1 MGTNSDANALADE
14 KPPHTTKVSAFD
26 LDEFEVTVGRFRR
39 FAEVYD
45 GTLPK
50 PGSGGAPQAAA
61 SGWQTAYAAQMPGS
75 QGALMAQLNCD
86 AGGYQTWT
94 EGAGVRETMPLN
106 CVSWYV
112 ALAFCIWDGGR
123 LPTEAEW
130 ERASAGGDAERLY
143 PWGATAPDPATNV
156 VANCTADGVSGCMPT
171 DLLAVGSRPDGA
183 GRWGHQDLAGSLW
196 EWTLDYYDATYYQAI
211 GTCNDCVNTGGSTP
225 RVIRGGN
232 FTSLAKSVRATTR
245 ASKPPNA
252 VDPYAG
258 FRCAR

>member
-1 MGTNSDANALADE
+1 MS
-14 KPPHTTKVSAFD
+14 KTKGAGS
-26 LDEFEVTVGRFRR
+26 TKNGRDSQSKRLGVK
-39 FAEVYD
+39 AYD

-50 PGSGGAPQAAA
+50 TGSGAAPQSAA

-86 AGGYQTWT
+86 VGGYQTWT

-130 ERASAGGDAERLY
+130 ERASAGGDAEWLY
-143 PWGATAPDPATNV
+143 PWGAAAPDPATNV

-171 DLLAVGSRPDGA
+171 DLLPVGSRPAGA
-183 GRWGHQDLAGSLW
+183 GRWGHRDLAGSLW

-211 GTCNDCVNTGGSTP
+211 GICDDCVNTGGSTP